1 MTVTVADMAGLMN
14 RLAPPELAESWDNG
28 GLQAGSYGWSAD
40 HVRVALDPSFDV
52 IADACAAGVNLLI
65 THHPLLL
72 SGVKSVDF
80 DRMPGRAI
88 QMAAEHRLSIFS
100 AHTSLDSAA
109 GGLNDVCAQRLGLTQ
124 TRILSGPRKPEY
136 RKLAVFVPETHEA
149 VVLRALEGTRA
160 GIYGE
165 YSCCSFTVRGTGRF
179 KPSAGAT
186 PFIGT
191 AGEVATADEV
201 RIETIVAADDL
212 AGVVERIRSVHP
224 YETMAYDVF
233 PLAGSVG
240 KAQGMGRVG
249 RLETPMTLAAF
260 AGFVRDRFGAE
271 QVRMAGDP
279 DLTVASVAV
288 CSGSGSSLM
297 ADFFASRADVFVS
310 GEFKHHNGIAAR
322 EAGRGLVDAGHFET
336 ERLVVDLLVRR
347 LRELAAEAGLTPDIQ
362 GVWQER
368 NPFARI

>member
-14 RLAPPELAESWDNG
+14 RLAPPELAESWDNC

-40 HVRVALDPSFDV
+40 LVWVSLDPSYEV
-52 IADACAAGVNLLI
+52 IAAACAAGVNLLI

-72 SGVKSVDF
+72 SGIKNIDF
-80 DRMPGRAI
+80 ESMPGRAI
-88 QMAAEHRLSIFS
+88 RLAAEHRLSIFS
-100 AHTSLDSAA
+100 AHTSLDSAD
-109 GGLNDVCAQRLGLTQ
+109 GGLNDVCAERLELTE
-124 TRILSGPRKPEY
+124 TRVLASPRQPDY
-136 RKLAVFVPETHEA
+136 RKLAVFVPETHET
-149 VVLRALEGTRA
+149 VVLRALEDTPA
-160 GIYGE
+160 GVYGA

-179 KPSAGAT
+179 KPSAGAS

-212 AGVVERIRSVHP
+212 QGVIERIRSVHP

-240 KAQGMGRVG
+240 KARGMGRVG
-249 RLETPMTLAAF
+249 RMKTPMPLAAF
-260 AGFVRDRFGAE
+260 ADFVKERFGADH
-271 QVRMAGDP
+271 VRMAGDP

-297 ADFFASRADVFVS
+297 GDFFASGADAFVS
-310 GEFKHHNGIAAR
+310 GEFKHHNGLAAR

-336 ERLVVDLLVRR
+336 ERLVVGLLVRR
-347 LRELAAEAGLTPDIQ
+347 LRELAAEAGLTPAIQ
-362 GVWQER
+362 GVEQEKS
-368 NPFARI
+368 PFLRV